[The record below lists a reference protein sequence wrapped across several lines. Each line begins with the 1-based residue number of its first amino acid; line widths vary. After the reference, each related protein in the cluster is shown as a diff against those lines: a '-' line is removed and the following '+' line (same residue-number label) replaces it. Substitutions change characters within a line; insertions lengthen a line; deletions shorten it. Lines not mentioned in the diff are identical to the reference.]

1 MEPVRCDKKRF
12 HIFKIVSVTDAQVQY
27 IGVALMAI
35 GVLLALVKRKRKFDR
50 TNEFG
55 VERFSSYWSKL
66 SLKIK
71 DGLLS
76 GVAILFLSSGLL
88 TLAIQNQ
95 DTWGWIVVLPVC
107 LFVLYLIL

>member
-1 MEPVRCDKKRF
+1 M
-12 HIFKIVSVTDAQVQY
+12 TDAQTQY
-27 IGVALMAI
+27 IGIGLLAI
-35 GVLLALVKRKRKFDR
+35 GVLLGLVKRKRKFDR

-71 DGLLS
+71 DGLL
-76 GVAILFLSSGLL
+76 GGIAILFLSSGLL

-95 DTWGWIVVLPVC
+95 DTWGWIVVLPVS
-107 LFVLYLIL
+107 LFILYLIF